1 MKNGFILI
9 STISIIA
16 ILSILTLFINS
27 LTISNALTI
36 SNFNDSIEQRIK
48 IINYERFVIN
58 SLQNN
63 SNQLRNLQFAEG
75 EINYLVSQK
84 FPTLSVKFYDL
95 NSCLNLNSIVKPF
108 RSLLVKNEDNYI
120 YFKNLLDSVGIDKLN
135 SEEFIHRL
143 VDYIDS
149 DQLPEPLGAEDL
161 FYVSDESYNLT
172 VDTFITDKSQII
184 DLKIFNYDDLNNI
197 YDQICAIP
205 TTENKFNINS
215 LSVDNFLLFKALFS
229 EITLDEMQQIIINK
243 PQYGYLNAKS
253 LIDLNP
259 YLENKID
266 LKILIFKPE
275 FLQIS
280 FKININDKDYYFL
293 TVADLKNKNN
303 QISIRTITK

>member
-36 SNFNDSIEQRIK
+36 SNFNDSVEQRIK

-108 RSLLVKNEDNYI
+108 RSLLVKNEENYI
-120 YFKNLLDSVGIDKLN
+120 YFKNLFDSIGIDRLK

-184 DLKIFNYDDLNNI
+184 DLKILNYDDLHKI

-215 LSVDNFLLFKALFS
+215 LSVDNFLLFKALFT

-266 LKILIFKPE
+266 LEILIFKPE

>member
-84 FPTLSVKFYDL
+84 FPTLGVKFYDL

-120 YFKNLLDSVGIDKLN
+120 YFENLLDSVGIDKLN

-184 DLKIFNYDDLNNI
+184 DLKILNYDDLHKI

-215 LSVDNFLLFKALFS
+215 LSVDNFLLFKALFT

-259 YLENKID
+259 YLDNKID
-266 LKILIFKPE
+266 LEILIFKPE

-280 FKININDKDYYFL
+280 FKININNKDYYFF

>member
-27 LTISNALTI
+27 LTISNALAI

-84 FPTLSVKFYDL
+84 FPSLSVKFYDL

-120 YFKNLLDSVGIDKLN
+120 YFENLLDSVGIDKLN

-184 DLKIFNYDDLNNI
+184 DLKILNYDDLHKI
-197 YDQICAIP
+197 YDHICAIP

-215 LSVDNFLLFKALFS
+215 LSVDNFLLFKALFT

-266 LKILIFKPE
+266 LEILIFKPE

-280 FKININDKDYYFL
+280 FKININNKDYYFF